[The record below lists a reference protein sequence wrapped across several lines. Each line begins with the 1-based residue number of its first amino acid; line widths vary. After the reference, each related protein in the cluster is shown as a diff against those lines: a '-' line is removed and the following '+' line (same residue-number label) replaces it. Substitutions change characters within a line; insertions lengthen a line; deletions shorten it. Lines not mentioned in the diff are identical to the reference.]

1 MLLIF
6 PFPLVSVPVF
16 PFELLLYIAR
26 SKYRKKFPVFYS
38 VTLWLPAAKNS
49 SYKEVLLPLQ
59 WSAHFCSDGM
69 AHKHSSQQLELEY
82 TQGRLNFERILL
94 SAENKQQT
102 LPPETLQ
109 YTHWKS

>member
-1 MLLIF
+1 
-6 PFPLVSVPVF
+6 
-16 PFELLLYIAR
+16 
-26 SKYRKKFPVFYS
+26 
-38 VTLWLPAAKNS
+38 
-49 SYKEVLLPLQ
+49 
-59 WSAHFCSDGM
+59 M

-109 YTHWKS
+109 YTH